1 MRSAWWQA
9 LHRVLEK
16 HLLSA
21 SLLQEQSRDFLPL
34 ESIYLCTG
42 VVWVVHLSYP
52 QGVYLWC
59 EGGGRACHLGGAEGK
74 VWQWEGWEI
83 SCHQIFQIFGSHSR
97 IRLLSSSAMSPSR
110 NSSQSM
116 LRFESFQFYLNS
128 LNHLWMCSGFL
139 TSVRRTSRSLP
150 LKWLSNGLNL
160 LRLTIENGW
169 DWDCRWIVLTCLWTT
184 QASTPTWAGGSA
196 WRFDLEW
203 LLNTRLLTWNDS
215 SILGSNTDKKK
226 WMIVRDV
233 GSSKFL
239 SLHIRWTSL
248 V

>member
-74 VWQWEGWEI
+74 VWQGEGWEI

-110 NSSQSM
+110 NSSQSKNG
-116 LRFESFQFYLNS
+116 LIFFQFSLNS
-128 LNHLWMCSGFL
+128 LTRIWMCSGFL
-139 TSVRRTSRSLP
+139 TSVRRTSRSEP
-150 LKWLSNGLNL
+150 FRCHSM
-160 LRLTIENGW
+160 
-169 DWDCRWIVLTCLWTT
+169 
-184 QASTPTWAGGSA
+184 A
-196 WRFDLEW
+196 
-203 LLNTRLLTWNDS
+203 ND
-215 SILGSNTDKKK
+215 
-226 WMIVRDV
+226 
-233 GSSKFL
+233 
-239 SLHIRWTSL
+239 
-248 V
+248 